1 MVGAAI
7 AGTASATTN
16 EAVGN
21 RWCSE
26 NIRMANSGNTL
37 KKEMVAR
44 FHETAAKGDAAKLST
59 MLTYSTSLVD
69 EVDEKG
75 WTALMY
81 ASRNGHFEVARLLL
95 EKGCNRSLSNKS
107 GQTAQ
112 DIAKFWGYRTIA
124 DLLANP
130 TLAAGTGTRPD
141 GLQEENENYF
151 GRTLLNKLSEKR
163 SDSNW
168 LKAKQIH
175 PATVYI
181 LFSNLNPLV
190 ISPKYNESR
199 NPDIQLCR
207 LNYED
212 VEQVLAKPE
221 VTSVFLGVEQQNRT
235 GGSQMKCLESEDS
248 ADDDGLLA
256 WFALNSNY
264 ESADNFKIKSPGCC
278 FLQPVL
284 PHLLNLNQE
293 EAGVVAQARSVLDWH
308 NRYRFC
314 PTCGSDTKVTEGG
327 YKRVCLKE
335 NCPSLQGIQNTSY
348 PRVDPVVIMLVIHP
362 DGNNCLLG
370 RQRRYP
376 PGMFS
381 CLAGFIEP
389 GETIEDAVRREVA
402 EETTVNVGHVQY
414 VSSQPWPLPSSLM
427 IGCLAN
433 ALSTEIIVD
442 KAEIVDAQWFSRQQ
456 IIEIMTEQ
464 DHPISIP
471 PQQTIANQLIK
482 QWLKKN
488 ANL

>member
-1 MVGAAI
+1 MAE
-7 AGTASATTN
+7 AGN
-16 EAVGN
+16 NLE
-21 RWCSE
+21 
-26 NIRMANSGNTL
+26 
-37 KKEMVAR
+37 KEIVTQ
-44 FHETAAKGDAAKLST
+44 FHETAAKGDAGKLST

-81 ASRNGHFEVARLLL
+81 ASRNGHFEVAHLLL

-107 GQTAQ
+107 GQTAL
-112 DIAKFWGYRTIA
+112 DIAQFWGYKSIA

-130 TLAAGTGTRPD
+130 KIAADAGTLSD
-141 GLQEENENYF
+141 GPEENENYF
-151 GRTLLNKLSEKR
+151 SRTLLNKLSEKR
-163 SDSNW
+163 SNSDW

-175 PATVYI
+175 QATVYI

-190 ISPKYNESR
+190 ISPN
-199 NPDIQLCR
+199 DIRLCK
-207 LNYED
+207 LHYED
-212 VEQVLAKPE
+212 VEQLLAKSE
-221 VTSVFLGVEQQNRT
+221 VTCVFLGVELRK
-235 GGSQMKCLESEDS
+235 GSDGSQIKSLASKVS
-248 ADDDGLLA
+248 ADNDGLPA
-256 WFALNSNY
+256 WFALNTNCDA
-264 ESADNFKIKSPGCC
+264 ADNFKIKYPDCC
-278 FLQPVL
+278 FLQPLL

-293 EAGVVAQARSVLDWH
+293 EAGVVAQARSVLAWH

-314 PTCGSDTKVTEGG
+314 PTCGNDTKVTDGG

-335 NCPSLQGIQNTSY
+335 NCPSLQGIHNTCY

-402 EETTVNVGHVQY
+402 EETAVKVGHVQY
-414 VSSQPWPLPSSLM
+414 VSSQPWPMPSSLM
-427 IGCLAN
+427 IGCQAN
-433 ALSTEIIVD
+433 AISTEIIVD
-442 KAEIVDAQWFSRQQ
+442 KEEIVDARWFSRQQ
-456 IIEIMTEQ
+456 IIEILTKL
-464 DHPISIP
+464 DHPMSIP
-471 PQQTIANQLIK
+471 PQQTIANRLIK

>member
-1 MVGAAI
+1 M
-7 AGTASATTN
+7 AS
-16 EAVGN
+16 
-21 RWCSE
+21 
-26 NIRMANSGNTL
+26 SGNTV

-44 FHETAAKGDAAKLST
+44 FHEIAAKGDAAKLAT
-59 MLTYSTSLVD
+59 LLTCSVSLVD

-81 ASRNGHFEVARLLL
+81 ASRNGHTEVAHLLL
-95 EKGCNRSLSNKS
+95 EKGCNQYLSNKS

-112 DIAKFWGYRTIA
+112 DIAKFWGYRSIA

-130 TLAAGTGTRPD
+130 ILAAGRD

-163 SDSNW
+163 SDSDW

-190 ISPKYNESR
+190 ISPNYNESR
-199 NPDIQLCR
+199 KPDIQLCR

-221 VTSVFLGVEQQNRT
+221 VTCVFLGVEQQNRNR
-235 GGSQMKCLESEDS
+235 GSQMKCLEGKVL
-248 ADDDGLLA
+248 ADNDGLLA
-256 WFALNSNY
+256 WFALNSDY
-264 ESADNFKIKSPGCC
+264 ESANNFQIKFPDCC

-308 NRYRFC
+308 KRYRFC
-314 PTCGSDTKVTEGG
+314 PTCGSDTKVTDAG

-335 NCPSLQGIQNTSY
+335 NCPSLQGIHNTSY

-402 EETTVNVGHVQY
+402 EETTVNVGRVQY

-442 KAEIVDAQWFSRQQ
+442 KAEIVDARWFSRQQ
-456 IIEIMTEQ
+456 IIEIMTKQ
-464 DHPISIP
+464 DHSISIP

>member
-1 MVGAAI
+1 M
-7 AGTASATTN
+7 
-16 EAVGN
+16 AVLSN
-21 RWCSE
+21 TSFE

-348 PRVDPVVIMLVIHP
+348 PRV
-362 DGNNCLLG
+362 
-370 RQRRYP
+370 
-376 PGMFS
+376 
-381 CLAGFIEP
+381 